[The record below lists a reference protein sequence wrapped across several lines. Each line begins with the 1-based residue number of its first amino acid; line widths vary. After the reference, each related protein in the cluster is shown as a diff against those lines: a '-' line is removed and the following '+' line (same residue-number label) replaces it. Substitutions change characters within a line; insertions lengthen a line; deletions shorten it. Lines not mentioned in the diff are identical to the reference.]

1 MHCQVFVYH
10 GPDRSSVKLKD
21 LQNQYDVILT
31 TYHIMARD
39 GKASEKGRAK
49 GLITVPW

>member
-1 MHCQVFVYH
+1 MYH

-39 GKASEKGRAK
+39 GKGQARRAAPRASSLCRGE
-49 GLITVPW
+49 

>member
-1 MHCQVFVYH
+1 VLVYH

-21 LQNQYDVILT
+21 LVNYDVILT

-39 GKASEKGRAK
+39 GKASENKKAK
-49 GLITVPW
+49 GLIAVPW